1 MKKLTLS
8 LVAAAGLAAS
18 SLGAY
23 AALPTGAAPF
33 QVVVPNLQSGIEI
46 TLEGLYV
53 QPTNSDLGYGNTVN
67 SSTWASSASKTGA
80 TSSTVGSI
88 NAKSIDPDYGFGFRA
103 GLGYIFPNSGNDVQ
117 LNWTHFN
124 KSSNDAATSSWVGE
138 PTLLNFTKD
147 ISSLYTAA
155 FDNNANAEVS
165 FKLDSLDLDVGQY
178 VSIGTRLQTRFFVGL
193 RGAILKNDFSLGNTS
208 IENDFHNV
216 EGENPTLEA
225 SQTNVAAANF
235 TSKFEGVGPRLGV
248 DTSYH
253 ISDCFGIV
261 GHFATALLVGRV
273 ESNLDGAV
281 GVKTDYY
288 GGRAQQSPVPS
299 STLISI
305 NELSVASD
313 RQTRVVP
320 AFDAKLGLDYTFPF
334 KNAVNGSSFS
344 VEAGWQVT
352 QYIDAIDR
360 VRDFSSSLVA
370 ETTTSSVGF
379 QGPYLSLN
387 FKV

>member
-33 QVVVPNLQSGIEI
+33 QVVVPNLKSGIEI

-53 QPTNSDLGYGNTVN
+53 QPTNSDLVYGNTIN
-67 SSTWASSASKTGA
+67 SFAFAPAPGVSSPNSATAISASS
-80 TSSTVGSI
+80 
-88 NAKSIDPDYGFGFRA
+88 KSIDPDYGFGFRV

-124 KSSNDAATSSWVGE
+124 QSSDDASSSSWVGT
-138 PTLLNFTKD
+138 PVASLLDRSNSALF
-147 ISSLYTAA
+147 I
-155 FDNNANAEVS
+155 NNANADTS

-193 RGAILKNDFSLGNTS
+193 RGAILKNDLS
-208 IENDFHNV
+208 IGDTLIEQGFINSPSV
-216 EGENPTLEA
+216 NPIFVGD
-225 SQTNVAAANF
+225 QTAVTAADF
-235 TSKFEGVGPRLGV
+235 TSKFSGIGPRIGV

-273 ESNLDGAV
+273 ESNVNAAGI
-281 GVKTDYY
+281 T
-288 GGRAQQSPVPS
+288 
-299 STLISI
+299 TTNLINSNTPTTSAFVASI
-305 NELSVASD
+305 DSD

-320 AFDAKLGLDYTFPF
+320 AFDAKLGLDYTYPIH
-334 KNAVNGSSFS
+334 NAVNGSSFS
-344 VEAGWQVT
+344 IEAGWQVT
-352 QYIDAIDR
+352 QYVDAIDR
-360 VRDFSSSLVA
+360 VRDTSSSFLA